1 MRSKRTVAFIAA
13 LLLLTPLLALAVRKD
28 TERTPLPLVT
38 PQSYTTEFEEFEN
51 EGIAALSATI
61 YASAVDV
68 GDEQLQESEVPKA
81 AAPVRYAITDYERDQ
96 IERMVASEGGYCPY
110 EFQALVAECILNGA
124 EKDDLRP
131 LELFARGDYWITLDL
146 EPTETTKQ
154 AVSDVFDKGVLP
166 TDEKIFCYYNPN
178 YCDSAVHE
186 AQRYVLTCC
195 DCRFFRGVG
204 MSKDRISPN
213 CHPPITRLSQNYG
226 MIKVFKKSS
235 KIPMPELAPR

>member
-1 MRSKRTVAFIAA
+1 MRLLHNLSIKIGAAICASTVDAGDAQ
-13 LLLLTPLLALAVRKD
+13 LL
-28 TERTPLPLVT
+28 
-38 PQSYTTEFEEFEN
+38 
-51 EGIAALSATI
+51 EGEI
-61 YASAVDV
+61 
-68 GDEQLQESEVPKA
+68 PKA

-124 EKDDLRP
+124 EKEGLRP
-131 LELFARGDYWITLDL
+131 TELFERGDYWITHDL

-154 AVSDVFDKGVLP
+154 AVSDVFDKGILP

-195 DCRFFRGVG
+195 NCRFFAEW
-204 MSKDRISPN
+204 D
-213 CHPPITRLSQNYG
+213 
-226 MIKVFKKSS
+226 
-235 KIPMPELAPR
+235 